1 MALLL
6 QLEALPLAEEYHG
19 VEEHR
24 WPGASSRQLED
35 PDGSPGIQSDF
46 IGQRIYFRNGN
57 VPCPRGSQP
66 VLKELEC
73 IEGADE
79 TVDVQGI
86 CDSTSL
92 SECLQRRNE
101 SLLPEGCFTMELFGT
116 TSLVFNPGGS
126 VTSCEAPTFCDII
139 CVKLPPGLVTTL
151 PATSTTSTSVMSQSW
166 TFTRSMTSS
175 TLTQTSTATTTSHTS
190 SDTKSLSTTSSTRSS
205 ITRTITT
212 TQTSSTSSTFSD
224 TSSTSAMEMLH
235 NNSNFTFNESQTST
249 TEFVLRSLI
258 DSEESDASPDS
269 DESDPADESDA
280 MSMRDNSKADTSK
293 GSPSLS
299 RGLTAVGNSDFTNG
313 FASPASLVNFVNLR
327 GAIAELRG

>member
-1 MALLL
+1 
-6 QLEALPLAEEYHG
+6 
-19 VEEHR
+19 
-24 WPGASSRQLED
+24 
-35 PDGSPGIQSDF
+35 
-46 IGQRIYFRNGN
+46 
-57 VPCPRGSQP
+57 
-66 VLKELEC
+66 
-73 IEGADE
+73 
-79 TVDVQGI
+79 
-86 CDSTSL
+86 
-92 SECLQRRNE
+92 
-101 SLLPEGCFTMELFGT
+101 
-116 TSLVFNPGGS
+116 
-126 VTSCEAPTFCDII
+126 
-139 CVKLPPGLVTTL
+139 
-151 PATSTTSTSVMSQSW
+151 MSQSW

-327 GAIAELRG
+327 GAIAELRGWCQCQGLGKWLLCFTCVVASHALSSSIFVEPLGCCERFTWGLEL